1 MSTACS
7 SPAAHAR
14 SPRSAAT
21 SRRCSARR
29 DSSSAMRS
37 PPWSTASAFARSR
50 ASARRL
56 APEVDL
62 RKPRVAERLVH
73 LGDVIDVVGEDALD
87 HRAARVLPCLV
98 PLVTANDL
106 VERVQGPSI
115 QTPLDDAECRVES
128 RIELVRVQD
137 GFEVVVARAVVAG
150 VGEWSG
156 LRAWFASEIAEPEN
170 ALARRVADRR
180 PHRPS
185 LG

>member
-1 MSTACS
+1 MSIACS
-7 SPAAHAR
+7 SPAAQAR
-14 SPRSAAT
+14 SQRFATT

-29 DSSSAMRS
+29 DWSSATHS
-37 PPWSTASAFARSR
+37 PPWSTASAFAPSR
-50 ASARRL
+50 ASALLL
-56 APEVDL
+56 APEVDQL
-62 RKPRVAERLVH
+62 KARVAERLVH

-98 PLVTANDL
+98 PLVTAHDL
-106 VERVQGPSI
+106 VERLQGPSI

-128 RIELVRVQD
+128 RRELVAVQD
-137 GFEVVVARAVVAG
+137 GLEVVVARAVVAG

-156 LRAWFASEIAEPEN
+156 LRAWFAGEIAEPEN
-170 ALARRVADRR
+170 ALARRMADGR